1 MSNPEQAP
9 TDGESIRA
17 SAAEWLIKRRDCET
31 WNADDEAA
39 LNAWLD
45 QSPAHSIA
53 FWRLE
58 DVWSKADRLSALRR
72 PMRETPVARAR
83 SAMPRFLVAAAL
95 VAMVVAGAG
104 TYAVIPHSQAY
115 ETPLGGREILTLRDG
130 SQIELNTSTSLRIS
144 DRADRREIWL
154 DRGEAYFDVR
164 HDPRRPFVVIAGNH
178 RVIDLG
184 TKFVMR
190 RDPERLEV
198 AVVEGDV
205 RLNRD
210 GADQRGA
217 SAVLRAGEIATAT
230 ASTLS
235 VTTRSNAV
243 LSEEL
248 GWRRGVLIFRHTTLA
263 EAVAQFNRYNQHK
276 LSIADAATAR
286 LRLGGTFPTA
296 NVEGFA
302 DAAKEILGL
311 RVTRHEDET
320 IISR

>member
-1 MSNPEQAP
+1 MSNPEQPAAE
-9 TDGESIRA
+9 GESIRA
-17 SAAEWLIKRRDCET
+17 RAAEWLIKHRDCEA
-31 WNADDEAA
+31 WSAEDEAA
-39 LNAWLD
+39 LNAWLE

-72 PMRETPVARAR
+72 PMREVPVERAR
-83 SAMPRFLVAAAL
+83 PATARYFVGAAL
-95 VAMVVAGAG
+95 LAAVMAGVGA
-104 TYAVIPHSQAY
+104 YAVIPRSQVY
-115 ETPLGGREILTLRDG
+115 ETPLGGREILTLKDG
-130 SQIELNTSTSLRIS
+130 SQIEMNTSTRLRIS

-164 HDPRRPFVVIAGNH
+164 HDAKRPFIVIAGNH

-210 GADQRGA
+210 GADSRGS

-230 ASTLS
+230 ANSLS

-248 GWRRGVLIFRHTTLA
+248 GWRRGVLIFRHTTLG
-263 EAVAQFNRYNQHK
+263 EAVAQFNRYNQRK
-276 LSIADAATAR
+276 LSIADPATAR

-311 RVTRHEDET
+311 RVTRHDDET